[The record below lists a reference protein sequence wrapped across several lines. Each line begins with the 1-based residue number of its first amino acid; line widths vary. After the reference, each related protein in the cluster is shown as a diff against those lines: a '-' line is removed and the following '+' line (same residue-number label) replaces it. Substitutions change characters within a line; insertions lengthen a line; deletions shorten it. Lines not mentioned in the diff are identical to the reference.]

1 MCGVLAAERA
11 ILAHFKT
18 VGGIF
23 LVLEGI
29 VVPLLALAASH
40 CYLNAHIGTSLFNL
54 AKSHVASLFGPEHPA
69 GDFSRTKKRPL
80 RRQVMCILTQFFRLV
95 NNFCRVFCLF
105 FLSCARDFPQ
115 FVSASL
121 GAGQIAPPAVQAA
134 RENRQRTRNKLL
146 VLHPPDKAPRFLRG
160 TLE

>member
-18 VGGIF
+18 VRGIL

-54 AKSHVASLFGPEHPA
+54 ALKPRCLPA
-69 GDFSRTKKRPL
+69 RAGAPKRVIFSRTKKRPL
-80 RRQVMCILTQFFRLV
+80 RRQVMCILTQFLGLV
-95 NNFCRVFCLF
+95 NNFCRDFCLF
-105 FLSCARDFPQ
+105 FRL
-115 FVSASL
+115 
-121 GAGQIAPPAVQAA
+121 
-134 RENRQRTRNKLL
+134 
-146 VLHPPDKAPRFLRG
+146 
-160 TLE
+160 